1 MSLGRVFQK
10 VEAAT
15 ENERRPTVDRRYGG
29 TSSCCV
35 NDDRNRRRQVVH
47 TDVPRHRQSSL
58 LYGVVAPQDQVTE
71 QTVAV
76 CVDSRPRYDSG
87 KVIHTNLPRYGVVAP
102 QHRVAE
108 QTVAWGSPAGV
119 RLWASCSHPGAS
131 LLYGVVKPLL
141 DGYPLQTTRPQVLT
155 LSIGL
160 IFSWLL
166 VKYFTVSNS
175 TRAVTS

>member
-58 LYGVVAPQDQVTE
+58 LYGVVAPQD
-71 QTVAV
+71 
-76 CVDSRPRYDSG
+76 
-87 KVIHTNLPRYGVVAP
+87 
-102 QHRVAE
+102 RVAE

-141 DGYPLQTTRPQVLT
+141 DGYPLQTTRPQVFT

-175 TRAVTS
+175 RRAVTS